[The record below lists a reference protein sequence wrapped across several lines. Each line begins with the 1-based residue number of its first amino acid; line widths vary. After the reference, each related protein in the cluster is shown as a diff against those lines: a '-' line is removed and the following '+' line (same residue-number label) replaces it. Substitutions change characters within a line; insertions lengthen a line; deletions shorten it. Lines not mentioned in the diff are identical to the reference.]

1 MSKME
6 IFISN
11 LGRLNNDGVIVGNWV
26 RLPASEEELD
36 NVLKRIG
43 CSGDGVYHEYFI
55 SDYETAFHGMR
66 DVISEYA
73 DLTRLNELARVLE
86 SLDEADEEKLC
97 AALECEYCRSVED
110 VLDILERMDDLLFLP
125 GITDYEELGD
135 YYINGCGYLEVPQHL
150 LPYFDYSAYARDVH
164 LEGGNGTFC
173 TTGYLID
180 YR

>member
-26 RLPASEEELD
+26 RLPVSEDELA
-36 NVLKRIG
+36 NALKHIG
-43 CSGDGVYHEYFI
+43 CSGDSMYFI
-55 SDYETAFHGMR
+55 SDYETTFHGMR
-66 DVISEYA
+66 DVIGEYT
-73 DLTRLNELARVLE
+73 DITRLNELASVLE
-86 SLDEADEEKLC
+86 SLDEADEEKLS
-97 AALECEYCRSVED
+97 AALECEYCSSVQD

-125 GITDYEELGD
+125 GVSNYEELGD
-135 YYINGCGYLEVPQHL
+135 YYINGCGYLDVPQNL